1 VRLIVYAALAV
12 ALLLG
17 GSLRPVARRLP
28 PAAAVT
34 TLVSGALV
42 AAAVWT
48 WCLVLLASTLVGQL
62 PLVASLG
69 RWSEASLAASDPVHP
84 LVALAAGTVL
94 LGMAICVVAGARHLL
109 RQAGPVVC
117 AAYLRPATSDGLVV
131 VHDARPA
138 AMAVPGL
145 RGRVVM
151 TSGLL
156 RLLSPAER
164 RVVLAHERAHLRYGH
179 AAYRLMARLA
189 ACLLPTVRPVVREVD
204 YQLERWAD
212 EVAGRTVG
220 SRRIVAETLARVALA
235 GSPSPAPAV
244 SAAFHGI
251 RTSARVAALVE
262 PLPLFRRRLLAP
274 VIGLVVLI
282 VPLTL
287 EASHDLER
295 LFELSRHALGA

>member
-1 VRLIVYAALAV
+1 MRLSVYAALAV

-28 PAAAVT
+28 PAGAVI
-34 TLVSGALV
+34 TLMSGALL

-48 WCLVLLASTLVGQL
+48 WCLVLLASTLIGQL
-62 PLVASLG
+62 PLVASIG
-69 RWSEASLAASDPVHP
+69 RWSETSLAASDPVHP
-84 LVALAAGTVL
+84 LVALAAWIVL
-94 LGMAICVVAGARHLL
+94 LGMAICLVVGTRRLL
-109 RQAGPVVC
+109 RQARPVVC
-117 AAYLRPATSDGLVV
+117 AAHLRPATADGLVV

-138 AMAVPGL
+138 AMAVPGW

-151 TSGLL
+151 TSAML

-164 RVVLAHERAHLRYGH
+164 RVVLAHERAHLRHGH
-179 AAYRLMARLA
+179 AAYRVLARLA
-189 ACLLPTVRPVVREVD
+189 ACLLPTLWPAVDEID

-212 EVAGRTVG
+212 EVAGRIVD
-220 SRRIVAETLARVALA
+220 SRRTVAETLARVALA
-235 GSPSPAPAV
+235 ASPPTAPAV

-262 PLPLFRRRLLAP
+262 PVQPFRRRLLVP
-274 VIGLVVLI
+274 LIGLVAFI
-282 VPLTL
+282 VPATL

>member
-1 VRLIVYAALAV
+1 MRLSVYAALAV

-28 PAAAVT
+28 PAGSVA
-34 TLVSGALV
+34 TLVCGALL
-42 AAAVWT
+42 AAGAWS

-62 PLVASLG
+62 PLVAGIG
-69 RWSEASLAASDPVHP
+69 RWSEASLAASDPVDP
-84 LVALAAGTVL
+84 LVALVSWTVL
-94 LGMAICVVAGARHLL
+94 VGMAICLVVGTRRLL
-109 RQAGPVVC
+109 HQAGPVIC
-117 AAYLRPATSDGLVV
+117 AAYLRPATADGLVV

-138 AMAVPGL
+138 AMAVPGW

-151 TSGLL
+151 TSAML

-179 AAYRLMARLA
+179 AAYRLLARFA
-189 ACLLPTVRPVVREVD
+189 ACLLPTLRPVVRDVD
-204 YQLERWAD
+204 FQLERWAD
-212 EVAGRTVG
+212 EVAGQIVG
-220 SRRIVAETLARVALA
+220 SRRTVAETLARVALA
-235 GSPSPAPAV
+235 GSPPAAPSV
-244 SAAFHGI
+244 SAAFHGV

-262 PLPLFRRRLLAP
+262 PVRPFRRRLLLP
-274 VIGLVVLI
+274 VVGLAALV

-295 LFELSRHALGA
+295 LFELSRHVLGA